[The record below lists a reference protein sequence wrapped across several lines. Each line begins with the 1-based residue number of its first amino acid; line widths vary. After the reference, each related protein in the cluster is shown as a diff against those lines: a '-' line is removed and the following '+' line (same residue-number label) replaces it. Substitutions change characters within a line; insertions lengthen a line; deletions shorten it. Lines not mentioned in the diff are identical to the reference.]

1 MILPF
6 KTIDGTAKEDK
17 DYVAQNGELVF
28 NNEETK
34 ATIYIEIIND
44 DEYEKSEE
52 FYVELG
58 MPILKDGRQN
68 KEEGVPDGRPVLG
81 AQIGRGMGINSKIL
95 KGNIIDAKL

>member
-1 MILPF
+1 VKVRRHRGARGQVIVPF
-6 KTIDGTAKEDK
+6 KTIDGTAKEEK
-17 DYVAQNGELVF
+17 DYVSQNGELIF
-28 NNEETK
+28 QNEETK

-68 KEEGVPDGRPVLG
+68 NKEEGVPDGRPILG
-81 AQIGRGMGINSKIL
+81 
-95 KGNIIDAKL
+95 IIWMEIEPN